1 MNTMDF
7 MYTIG
12 LKLSLFQNF
21 NINFRFYLI
30 VKLFSWYATKEY
42 SDAILC
48 FIHYSCM
55 SMVRSSSAD
64 FVKKTSLTES

>member
-1 MNTMDF
+1 MHTMDF
-7 MYTIG
+7 IYTIG

-48 FIHYSCM
+48 HFIIHICQWYVHLLQTLS
-55 SMVRSSSAD
+55 
-64 FVKKTSLTES
+64 KKTSLIES